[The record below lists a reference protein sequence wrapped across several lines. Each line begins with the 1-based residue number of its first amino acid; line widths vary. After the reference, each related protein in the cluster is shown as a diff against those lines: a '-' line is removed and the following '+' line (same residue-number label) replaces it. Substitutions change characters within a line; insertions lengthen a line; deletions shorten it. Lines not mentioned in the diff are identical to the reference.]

1 MFSHFGY
8 GYVTQHTIPPPRTH
22 EGIDRL
28 KTVAANFS
36 IEIPPPK

>member
-1 MFSHFGY
+1 MLNRLTEETGSGTT
-8 GYVTQHTIPPPRTH
+8 VR
-22 EGIDRL
+22 IDRL